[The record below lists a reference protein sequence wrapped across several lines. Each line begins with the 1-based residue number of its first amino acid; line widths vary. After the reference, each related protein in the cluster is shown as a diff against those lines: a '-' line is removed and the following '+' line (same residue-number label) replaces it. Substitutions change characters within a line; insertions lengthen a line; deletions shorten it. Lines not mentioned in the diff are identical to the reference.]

1 MSRLCLCVNQVALL
15 RNFHRMKEPDPVA
28 VAITAEVAGIDGIVA
43 NLKEDR
49 SDLTLRDI
57 EILKQ
62 TVNSHLNIAIPL
74 HDEMVKEVVQILPDM
89 VTLLPGTLDGKEQGS
104 LHVVENLE
112 YIEDVVTALRANNV
126 VTSVLVDPD
135 TQQIRAAAKA
145 GVDYVQLNTRR
156 MNQIDDL
163 GTMVDFVENLRVIA
177 MGANKLGLGVS
188 AGIGLDYQ
196 NLREVVD
203 ISFIEEFNVG
213 RAIIARSVLVGV
225 EKAVHQF
232 KRLTV

>member
-1 MSRLCLCVNQVALL
+1 
-15 RNFHRMKEPDPVA
+15 MKEPDPVA

-126 VTSVLVDPD
+126 VTSVLVEPD

-232 KRLTV
+232 KRLTA

>member
-1 MSRLCLCVNQVALL
+1 
-15 RNFHRMKEPDPVA
+15 MKEPDPVA

-126 VTSVLVDPD
+126 VTSVLVDPN

-145 GVDYVQLNTRR
+145 GVDYVQLNTRK

-163 GTMVDFVENLRVIA
+163 GTMVDFVENLRAIA

-232 KRLTV
+232 KRLGV

>member
-1 MSRLCLCVNQVALL
+1 MPRLCLCVNQVAVL

-126 VTSVLVDPD
+126 VTSVLVEPD

-232 KRLTV
+232 KRLTA

>member
-126 VTSVLVDPD
+126 VTSVLVDPN

-145 GVDYVQLNTRR
+145 GVDYVQLNTRK

-163 GTMVDFVENLRVIA
+163 GTMVDFVENLRAIA

-232 KRLTV
+232 KRLGV